1 MKDFVRT
8 TFKTSDGVKLSYLRA
23 GTGLPV
29 ILLHGFMGSG
39 EYFKS
44 QAQILA
50 KQYDVIVLDQ
60 RCHGDS
66 QKVPFGLKISRLSKD
81 LYELVAALKLK
92 KVSLLGHSMGAT
104 VIWSYLE
111 LFGDA
116 ELSKL
121 ILIDQS
127 PVLTSN
133 PNWNKEELIES
144 GAVFDAQQLYST
156 IAILKNGSGDEYLRQ
171 GLGQGFDFWVSRDA
185 ISEIKELIIQNVLKV
200 PFDYAGSLM
209 YDHWLND
216 WRETIPRIRLP
227 TLIVSGR
234 ASPTPWKSQKWIHR
248 KIMGSQLVIFEEEEG
263 GKHLMFIENPER
275 FNRVLMEFL
284 TR

>member
-8 TFKTSDGVKLSYLRA
+8 SFQTYDGVKLCYMRA
-23 GTGLPV
+23 GSGLPV

-92 KVSLLGHSMGAT
+92 KVSLLGHSMGAN
-104 VIWSYLE
+104 VILSYLE
-111 LFGDA
+111 LFGTA

-121 ILIDQS
+121 ILIDQF
-127 PVLTSN
+127 PVTTSN

-144 GAVFDAQQLYST
+144 GAIFDAQQLYSI
-156 IAILKNGSGDEYLRQ
+156 IAIL
-171 GLGQGFDFWVSRDA
+171 
-185 ISEIKELIIQNVLKV
+185 
-200 PFDYAGSLM
+200 
-209 YDHWLND
+209 ND
-216 WRETIPRIRLP
+216 
-227 TLIVSGR
+227 GR
-234 ASPTPWKSQKWIHR
+234 
-248 KIMGSQLVIFEEEEG
+248 
-263 GKHLMFIENPER
+263 
-275 FNRVLMEFL
+275 
-284 TR
+284 

>member
-8 TFKTSDGVKLSYLRA
+8 TFTTSDGVKLSYLRA

-50 KQYDVIVLDQ
+50 EQYDVIILDQ
-60 RCHGDS
+60 RCHGNS
-66 QKVPFGLKISRLSKD
+66 QKVPFGLKISRLAKD
-81 LYELVAALKLK
+81 LCELVAALKLK
-92 KVSLLGHSMGAT
+92 KVSLLGHSMGAA
-104 VIWSYLE
+104 VIWSYIE
-111 LFGDA
+111 LFGHA

-127 PVLTSN
+127 PVLISN
-133 PNWNKEELIES
+133 PNWTKEELIES
-144 GAVFDAQQLYST
+144 GALFDAQQLYCT
-156 IAILKNGSGDEYLRQ
+156 LAILKNGNGEEYLRK
-171 GLGQGFDFWVSRDA
+171 GFGQGFDFWVSRNA
-185 ISEIKELIIQNVLKV
+185 MPEIKELILQNALKV
-200 PFDYAGSLM
+200 PFDYVGTLM

-216 WRETIPRIRLP
+216 WRETIQRIRLP

-234 ASPTPWKSQKWIHR
+234 ASATPWKSQEWIHR
-248 KIMGSQLVIFEEEEG
+248 QILGSQLVIFEEEEG

-284 TR
+284 IR